1 MSPVK
6 DKKELCR
13 NWNLYVITDI
23 GMAAPR
29 SYQQIF
35 HEILLGGANVVQLR
49 DKTTPFETLVDMGRK
64 IKPLFEE
71 FGATLI
77 VNDNPYLAKEINADG
92 VHLGQED
99 MPVDIAREIVGD
111 EKLIGL
117 STHTKTQALMSMLMD
132 VDYIGIGPI
141 FPTMTKKQI
150 YEPLGLSMI
159 GWALREIRIPYVPIG
174 GISSKNISD
183 VWRIGKRAPA
193 VVSAIMKAPDITTA
207 TQNLIGIIN
216 EIKQEMQ

>member
-1 MSPVK
+1 MSSVK

-29 SYQQIF
+29 SYHQIF

-49 DKTTPFETLVDMGRK
+49 DKTTPFEILVDVGRK
-64 IKPLFEE
+64 VKPLCEE
-71 FGATLI
+71 FGAALI

-117 STHTKTQALMSMLMD
+117 STHTKTQAMMSMLMD
-132 VDYIGIGPI
+132 VDYIGVGPI
-141 FPTMTKKQI
+141 FPTLTKKQI

-159 GWALREIRIPYVPIG
+159 GWASREIRIPFVPIG
-174 GISSKNISD
+174 GINSKNISD

-193 VVSAIMKAPDITTA
+193 VVSAIMKAPDLTAA
-207 TQNLIGIIN
+207 TQSLIGLLTQ
-216 EIKQEMQ
+216 IKQEMQ